1 MFLLWFRCVCVPIY
15 LCCSIDS
22 PKSVAPPLCA
32 IVFCVCVCGVC
43 AEQKGDVVFGSG
55 YAPRRY
61 GIRVC
66 IIGVADQKKQKQQ
79 QHSRAPFLIVAV
91 FLEPF
96 LEFFIEKKNSKKFAF
111 FGRFCPLPVLCVCVL
126 SGQVSNRENK
136 MSNKTLIPFYVNAN
150 I

>member
-1 MFLLWFRCVCVPIY
+1 MPLCFVCV
-15 LCCSIDS
+15 
-22 PKSVAPPLCA
+22 
-32 IVFCVCVCGVC
+32 FGVC
-43 AEQKGDVVFGSG
+43 AEEKGDVVFGSG

-96 LEFFIEKKNSKKFAF
+96 LESFMEKKNRKNVAF
-111 FGRFCPLPVLCVCVL
+111 FRRFCTLPVLCVCVCVCVL

-136 MSNKTLIPFYVNAN
+136 MSNKTLIPFYANAN